1 MGRIYMQTMLQ
12 LMPVIENI
20 SATIATVINLHLILQ
35 IYEINAMMSAMVYP
49 TFANICLQF

>member
-1 MGRIYMQTMLQ
+1 MQTMLQ